1 MYNKHSET
9 SLFRERGFS
18 LVEILVVIL
27 VIGILASIAIPVF
40 LNHRKSAYDAALKD
54 DVRSIALA
62 YQTRVAN
69 GKSNDDFV
77 SEAGD
82 KDRVIVIAGDRYA
95 EQNPLSTPGDYEKVD
110 YKKVKGLED
119 LKVSPG
125 TNAELIVKNDS
136 TIPWKERIAATPE
149 NQFCIVANNS
159 HSNYNTVTM
168 ENKYIQYN
176 GWMFYSSMQ
185 GGITTMQKLHD
196 EGMVSKNDNT
206 DPCFQHVLLWER
218 FIPNKAPATK

>member
-27 VIGILASIAIPVF
+27 VIGILASIAIPAF

-62 YQTRVAN
+62 YQTRIAN
-69 GKSNDDFV
+69 GKSNSDFV

-95 EQNPLSTPGDYEKVD
+95 AQNPLSTPGDYEKID

-125 TNAELIVKNDS
+125 TNAELIVKSDS
-136 TIPWKERIAATPE
+136 TIAWKERIGATPE

-159 HSNYNTVTM
+159 HSNYNAVSI
-168 ENKYIQYN
+168 EDKYTQYN
-176 GWMFYSSMQ
+176 NWMFYSSMQ
-185 GGITTMQKLHD
+185 GGITTMQKLYD
-196 EGMVSKNDNT
+196 EGILSKNDNT
-206 DPCFQHVLLWER
+206 DPCFQHVILWEK
-218 FIPNKAPATK
+218 FNPNKTPATK